1 MIVVTNCLC
10 LSWFPELSPKVF
22 VSTALSGAVKDSR
35 QRKTREALEKL
46 TAVYSVPELQMAP
59 WGCYRDPFF
68 GWSKEMEK
76 PHEMC
81 PEARKTI
88 KQRFYV

>member
-1 MIVVTNCLC
+1 
-10 LSWFPELSPKVF
+10 
-22 VSTALSGAVKDSR
+22 
-35 QRKTREALEKL
+35 L
-46 TAVYSVPELQMAP
+46 TAVYSVPELRMAP

-76 PHEMC
+76 PYEMC

>member
-1 MIVVTNCLC
+1 MLILV
-10 LSWFPELSPKVF
+10 SRIISQGPKVF
-22 VSTALSGAVKDSR
+22 VSTAFSGAVKDSR

-46 TAVYSVPELQMAP
+46 TAVYSVPELRMAP

-76 PHEMC
+76 PYEMC